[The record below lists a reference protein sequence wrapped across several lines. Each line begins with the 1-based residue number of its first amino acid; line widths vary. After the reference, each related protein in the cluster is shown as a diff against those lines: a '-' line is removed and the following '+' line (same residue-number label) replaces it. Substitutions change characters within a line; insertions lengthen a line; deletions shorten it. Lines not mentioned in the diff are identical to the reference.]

1 MTSQEMIKD
10 AADKLLDAVTYALNR
25 MRTDPDFAYVA
36 GLGTETFARL
46 TAAYAAATG
55 DDLERVRTLCVED
68 AQPEYRRREPRVVE
82 LQRRVDELESALA
95 HGDALS
101 SMSAWKAGGVP

>member
-1 MTSQEMIKD
+1 MTKD

-46 TAAYAAATG
+46 TAAYASATG
-55 DDLERVRTLCVED
+55 DDLERVRDLCLED
-68 AQPEYRRREPRVVE
+68 AQPEYRRRESRVVE
-82 LQRRVDELESALA
+82 LQRRVAELESALA
-95 HGDALS
+95 HSDALTT
-101 SMSAWKAGGVP
+101 MGTGKVGDDP